1 MQTFKYLESNNE
13 RIDKVLSSYLNISR
27 THAAKLIEQN
37 VVYLNHQ
44 LITKP
49 KHLVVLND
57 QIKVLETENKE
68 INTNILAYEYD
79 LKIIYEDNDLLVV
92 YKPSGMLV
100 HPSVYNEQDTLVNAL
115 KFYFKDQYFYIAHRL
130 DKFTSG
136 MLIVA
141 KNPEALEKIQSQF
154 MNCSVDKA
162 YYALVENRFDD
173 AHLHF
178 MIDEPIGHSYQDKLR
193 MRTGNSKNPKEAKT
207 IVKVLEQYI
216 NTALVS
222 VQIITG
228 RTHQIRVHMRHINH
242 PVINDPLYGSRK
254 HVTDY
259 EQFLHAY
266 YLKFIHPTT
275 NQILEF
281 KDELP
286 NEFLEMIN
294 KLKHERY

>member
-27 THAAKLIEQN
+27 TNATKLIQQN
-37 VVYLNHQ
+37 VVFLNDQ

-141 KNPEALEKIQSQF
+141 KNPEALEKIQAQF